1 MYPFHHPGPYLN
13 YCLQPHPDFLARS
26 TPGYYTRQAA
36 SPEETLP
43 ALPRPRHIVPSAL
56 TDTTSAKEE
65 PLAYDIPVNSRFAKA
80 LVKPAKS
87 SYGKLVFHTK
97 PESFGNLNTW
107 SQHELLESRRIVEF
121 RKVRVCGDAVH
132 LDCRP
137 IRPHEYSEDKMTI
150 SCIYWIPSEC
160 EGEMPTYMGRCVFTS
175 VDVIALLAKIAGRAF
190 PIMEKNRIRRNLEG
204 CGPQTVKKEGDTMVF
219 FNQLM
224 RYEHPKT
231 RNIEKDIKVFKWENV
246 GKAMRTIFQ
255 RYVGSKNESALA
267 ADEKPEASELE
278 FSGSSQDTQGM
289 DPRMVGEFGREAFG
303 MEAFEGYSHGMIPG
317 DFSLSPQRLQ
327 M

>member
-1 MYPFHHPGPYLN
+1 MSPFHHPGPHFSYH
-13 YCLQPHPDFLARS
+13 QPHPNLWGRS
-26 TPGYYTRQAA
+26 LPHYFTRRAA
-36 SPEETLP
+36 CAEESLPTLTHT
-43 ALPRPRHIVPSAL
+43 RHIVPSAL
-56 TDTTSAKEE
+56 IDTTAKEE
-65 PLAYDIPVNSRFAKA
+65 PAFDIPANARFAKA

-97 PESFGNLNTW
+97 PEAFGNLHTW
-107 SQHELLESRRIVEF
+107 SQHERQDGRRIVEF
-121 RKVRVCGDAVH
+121 RKVQVCGDAVH
-132 LDCRP
+132 LDCRF
-137 IRPHEYSEDKMTI
+137 IRPYEYSEDKMTI
-150 SCIYWIPSEC
+150 SCIYWNPYEC
-160 EGEMPTYMGRCVFTS
+160 EQEIPAYMGRCVFTS
-175 VDVIALLAKIAGRAF
+175 VDVIALLAKISGRAF

-255 RYVGSKNESALA
+255 RYVGSKNGTALA
-267 ADEKPEASELE
+267 ADEKPETD
-278 FSGSSQDTQGM
+278 GRSSQDTQGM
-289 DPRMVGEFGREAFG
+289 GLRMGIGEFG